1 MALEKVQDI
10 RNRAGIEPDDDA
22 RYGIK
27 AGITQAEMREI
38 IRNERHIELFAEGD
52 SRWDDIRGWKIA
64 EAVNNGLLKGV
75 MIGGHP
81 TTKAYTYTSVV
92 GY

>member
-1 MALEKVQDI
+1 MALEKVQNI
-10 RNRAGIEPDDDA
+10 RNRAGTEPNDDA

-38 IRNERHIELFAEGD
+38 IRNERHVELFAEGD

-64 EAVNNGLLKGV
+64 EAVNNLFTSLMLLKR
-75 MIGGHP
+75 
-81 TTKAYTYTSVV
+81 
-92 GY
+92 